1 MTAATT
7 KSDLRTQA
15 EASLSDIEDVI
26 ADIERGRIVVLV
38 DDEDRENEGDLV
50 MAAEAITPQ
59 AINFMITHGRGLV
72 CLPMSAERAQE
83 LDLPPMVARN
93 QDDFGTAFTVSI
105 DATSDHGITTGISAS
120 DRAATIKLA
129 AGHGT
134 AADFNRPGHIFPLVA
149 RAGGTL
155 VRTGHTEAAVDL
167 ATLAGFAPMGVIVEI
182 VGDHGEM
189 LRLHELLPW
198 AEKHGLKVSTIERLR
213 EYRLAQSQQSVA

>member
-26 ADIERGRIVVLV
+26 ADIERGRMVVLV

>member
-1 MTAATT
+1 MTATTT
-7 KSDLRTQA
+7 KSELRTQA
-15 EASLSDIEDVI
+15 EASLSGIEDVI
-26 ADIERGRIVVLV
+26 ADIERGRMVVLV

-105 DATSDHGITTGISAS
+105 DATSDYGITTGISAS

>member
-7 KSDLRTQA
+7 TSDLRTQA

-26 ADIERGRIVVLV
+26 ADIERGRMVVLV

>member
-26 ADIERGRIVVLV
+26 ADIERGRMVVLV

-59 AINFMITHGRGLV
+59 AINFMITHGRCLV

>member
-7 KSDLRTQA
+7 TSDLRTQA

>member
-1 MTAATT
+1 MTAAIT

-26 ADIERGRIVVLV
+26 ADIERGRMVVLV

>member
-26 ADIERGRIVVLV
+26 ADIERGRMVVLV

-167 ATLAGFAPMGVIVEI
+167 ATLAGFAPMGVIVVI

>member
-1 MTAATT
+1 M
-7 KSDLRTQA
+7 
-15 EASLSDIEDVI
+15 
-26 ADIERGRIVVLV
+26 VVLV

-167 ATLAGFAPMGVIVEI
+167 ATLAGFAPMGVIVVI

>member
-1 MTAATT
+1 MTAAIT

-93 QDDFGTAFTVSI
+93 QDDLGTAFTVSI

>member
-7 KSDLRTQA
+7 TSDLRTQA

-26 ADIERGRIVVLV
+26 ADIERGRMVVLV

-134 AADFNRPGHIFPLVA
+134 APDFNRPGHIFPLVA